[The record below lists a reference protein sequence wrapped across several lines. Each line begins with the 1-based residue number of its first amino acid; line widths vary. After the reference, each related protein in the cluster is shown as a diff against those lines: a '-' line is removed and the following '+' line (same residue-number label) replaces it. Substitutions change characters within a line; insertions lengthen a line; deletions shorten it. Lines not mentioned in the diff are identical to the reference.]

1 MRSLSEIGL
10 RALKAAT
17 AASYDLAGGVS
28 LLSQLLRMSVAT
40 VSKYASF
47 NPDHSENFI
56 RIDLA
61 VEADRRA
68 GSPVIV
74 SAMARELG
82 FRLEPLQDAARSSNP
97 LSEADAMRIMDEAA
111 DIWRTARAAWADG
124 RLDAAERRELGQ
136 KLRQLMRACECVLS
150 RLEGGEA

>member
-17 AASYDLAGGVS
+17 AASYDLGGGVS

-47 NPDHSENFI
+47 NPEHSENFI

-68 GSPVIV
+68 GTPVIV

-82 FRLEPLQDAARSSNP
+82 FRLEPLHGAFRTDAIT
-97 LSEADAMRIMDEAA
+97 EADAMRIMDEAG
-111 DIWRTARAAWADG
+111 DVWRTARAAFADG
-124 RLDAAERRELGQ
+124 RLDAAERRA
-136 KLRQLMRACECVLS
+136 LRQEVLQLMRACECLLS
-150 RLEGGEA
+150 RLDGGEA